1 MVIGREF
8 KSVIAIETRFIA
20 YALIITREG
29 AALRVHTIRT
39 TIPLLCFVRAA
50 HVKCNP
56 STWRKKN
63 EQTKRLAFECQGL
76 AWSGADFVIL
86 LLGSFHP
93 RLFVSLVEKR
103 LDLGPNSLTKKFYR
117 FSQHRAVMPK
127 QGYISK
133 SSVVTKQYL
142 DVAFCLA
149 VLLSRSY
156 VLVMSQNNSIP
167 F

>member
-20 YALIITREG
+20 YALITTREG

-39 TIPLLCFVRAA
+39 TIPLLRFVRA
-50 HVKCNP
+50 
-56 STWRKKN
+56 SSWRKKN